1 MGKYFSNRNMLAID
15 GIMSHSNLYV
25 KVLTRNVTI
34 FGDRAFEAVIK
45 VILGHKDPIE
55 LVSL

>member
-1 MGKYFSNRNMLAID
+1 MLAID
-15 GIMSHSNLYV
+15 GIVSHSNLYV
-25 KVLTRNVTI
+25 EALIHNVTI
-34 FGDRAFEAVIK
+34 FGDRAFEEVIK